1 MNEHMHGKNYG
12 YKDYDTPEIIAF
24 IFYYDTEYRE
34 STAERVLE
42 ILEKHEMFT
51 PARMWLDH
59 LTGGRMRKY
68 TPDMRELFAKA
79 YADPDVQ
86 SLEWENG
93 MLKQTKE
100 HIYFRWAVPF
110 RKFNQQKESDD
121 KIWNAIYFSMTYD
134 WMKDLERQ
142 KHLMECVRELSHEVG
157 AIFTQIDDIANARML
172 RHRTGARGYSSKY
185 IQQIYWGNYIGQHL
199 LSDIRLKKLCKMN
212 LPYYQETGDGVF
224 FALTENALDFDSKAC
239 KVQRRKIR
247 RLVKKR
253 ILRRILQ
260 K

>member
-1 MNEHMHGKNYG
+1 MSGFFRG
-12 YKDYDTPEIIAF
+12 
-24 IFYYDTEYRE
+24 
-34 STAERVLE
+34 
-42 ILEKHEMFT
+42 
-51 PARMWLDH
+51 
-59 LTGGRMRKY
+59 
-68 TPDMRELFAKA
+68 
-79 YADPDVQ
+79 DP
-86 SLEWENG
+86 
-93 MLKQTKE
+93 
-100 HIYFRWAVPF
+100 
-110 RKFNQQKESDD
+110 
-121 KIWNAIYFSMTYD
+121 
-134 WMKDLERQ
+134 
-142 KHLMECVRELSHEVG
+142 
-157 AIFTQIDDIANARML
+157 QIDDIANARML

-199 LSDIRLKKLCKMN
+199 LSDIRLKKLRKMN